1 MPNAAMSAL
10 IRKRET
16 PKPQPGLEYAAL
28 LKHVSKSAQTV
39 FTELLQGEVE
49 VKAKAGGSRRLVSL
63 LAGAPDPGVYY
74 WVTDDEGA
82 PALLVTVS
90 GPFAALLTERLL
102 GGPLRA
108 PEGEAPAT
116 RLEFDMAG
124 SLVDVITP
132 ALNAVIAKCAPSAP
146 AEPLGGKRGLT
157 SPLVA
162 MNEIEEL
169 EMAAIAIDLEFAGAT
184 APTAAQ
190 LLFVRSFLQRLG
202 LIETEGGGSETAP
215 AWSGGL
221 KRNLLAAEI
230 PLAAIV
236 ARIPSTVG
244 DLSRLEIGQ
253 VLELGGDALGALDLV
268 AATEKGPAVI
278 AKGRLGAFMSK
289 KAVKLTTPVDPDF
302 VAGL

>member
-1 MPNAAMSAL
+1 MPNATMSAL

-28 LKHVSKSAQTV
+28 LKFVSKAAQTV
-39 FTELLQGEVE
+39 FADLLQGDVD

-74 WVTDDEGA
+74 WVTDEEGA
-82 PALLVTVS
+82 PALLVTIS

-116 RLEFDMAG
+116 RLEFEMAG
-124 SLVDVITP
+124 SLIDVITP
-132 ALNAVIAKCAPSAP
+132 ALNAVIAKCAPGAP
-146 AEPLGGKRGLT
+146 EEALGGKRGLV
-157 SPLVA
+157 SPAAVMA
-162 MNEIEEL
+162 EIEEL
-169 EMAAIAIDLEFAGAT
+169 EMAAIAVDLDIAGAT
-184 APTAAQ
+184 AASAAQ
-190 LLFVRSFLQRLG
+190 LLFVRSFLERLG
-202 LIETEGGGSETAP
+202 LLETEGAGAESAP
-215 AWSGGL
+215 EWSGGL
-221 KRNLLAAEI
+221 KRNLMVAEI
-230 PLAAIV
+230 PLSAVV

-253 VLELGGDALGALDLV
+253 VLEIEGDALSALDLV

-278 AKGRLGAFMSK
+278 AKGRLGAFMTK
-289 KAVKLTTPVDPDF
+289 KAVKLTTSVDPDF